1 METRTPTAATVR
13 RTHRKAPRMAELTVV
28 VLISAL
34 LGIQP
39 VTTDLYLP
47 ALPELQPQLG
57 ASMTQVQ
64 MTFAGM
70 VLAFGASQLVWG
82 PLSDRFGR
90 RPILLWGLALYTLAA
105 LACAVAPS
113 MNLLLAARVAQGA
126 ALGAPVM
133 AARAL
138 LRDLYTPLES
148 ARMMA
153 RGLTGLGFIAIVCV
167 PVGSLLVEWLHWR
180 ATLAALAVFGVATL
194 ALVALRFRETLP
206 RHNPRALAPR
216 VLWRSWAGIARHPTF
231 LAYSLLSTASYA
243 TFAVFLTTSPFI
255 FMQQLG
261 VTPTGYGVLM
271 AVQAVVYI
279 SGTVLCRRLLPRLGA
294 RHTIRVAGCGTLAA
308 GLCMAAVTG
317 LGPGHAW
324 YGATVVFLPQ
334 MLFMLAHG
342 VHQAVGQSGAV
353 SPFPQMAGAASAL
366 NGFMMMSTSFAV
378 GWWLGTALDDT
389 PHALGLGYLI
399 GCSIITAIAW
409 TLVQKHGELAAR

>member
-1 METRTPTAATVR
+1 MQSTDTAAAAAPTR
-13 RTHRKAPRMAELTVV
+13 RKDTGMSELTVV
-28 VLISAL
+28 LLVSVL

-105 LACAVAPS
+105 LACVIAPG
-113 MNLLLAARVAQGA
+113 MDLLVAARVAQGA

-133 AARAL
+133 SVRAL
-138 LRDLYTPLES
+138 LRDRYTPLES

-180 ATLAALAVFGVATL
+180 AALAALAAFGVAAL
-194 ALVALRFRETLP
+194 ALVARRFQETLP
-206 RHNPRALAPR
+206 QRNPRALAPR
-216 VLWRSWAGIARHPTF
+216 VLWQGWTTIARHPTF
-231 LAYSLLSTASYA
+231 LAYSLLSTGSYT
-243 TFAVFLTTSPFI
+243 TFVIFLTTSPFV
-255 FMQQLG
+255 FMQQIGL
-261 VTPTGYGVLM
+261 TPTGYGMLM
-271 AVQAVVYI
+271 ALQAVVYI
-279 SGTVLCRRLLPRLGA
+279 TGTVLCRRLLPRLGA
-294 RHTIRVAGCGTLAA
+294 RRTVRAAGFGTLAA
-308 GLCMAAVTG
+308 GLSMAAVTG

-324 YGATVVFLPQ
+324 YGATAVFLPQ
-334 MLFMLAHG
+334 VLFMAAHA

-353 SPFPQMAGAASAL
+353 SPFPGMAGAASAL
-366 NGFMMMSTSFAV
+366 NGFLMMGVSFLA
-378 GWWLGTALDDT
+378 GWWLGSALDDT
-389 PHALGLGYLI
+389 PHALGLGYLV
-399 GCSIITAIAW
+399 GCGFITAIAW
-409 TLVQKHGELAAR
+409 TLVQRHGELAAR